1 MGWQT
6 FRFHCFWRATREP
19 PDKQLTDAIS
29 AERSFMSR
37 HQAATADWML
47 GLLAQTDE
55 RPLVQFADDQ
65 GISKGYASKLRD
77 QVAQRIKKRLEK

>member
-1 MGWQT
+1 
-6 FRFHCFWRATREP
+6 
-19 PDKQLTDAIS
+19 
-29 AERSFMSR
+29 MSK

-55 RPLVQFADDQ
+55 RSLVQFADDQ